1 MRPEDQKEDLPEGR
15 GERLRIDAS
24 KVDVARLRLAA
35 VDRMVFGAERKHAAE
50 DHDRLVKETVMGLF
64 GNG

>member
-1 MRPEDQKEDLPEGR
+1 MPPDEQREDQPEGR

-35 VDRMVFGAERKHAAE
+35 VDRMVFGAERKHAVE
-50 DHDRLVKETVMGLF
+50 DHDRLMKETVMGLF
-64 GNG
+64 GHG

>member
-1 MRPEDQKEDLPEGR
+1 MPPDEQREDQPEGR

-35 VDRMVFGAERKHAAE
+35 VDRMVFGAERRHAVV
-50 DHDRLVKETVMGLF
+50 DHDRLVKETVTGLF
-64 GNG
+64 GHG

>member
-1 MRPEDQKEDLPEGR
+1 MPPDEQREDQPEGR

-35 VDRMVFGAERKHAAE
+35 VDRMVFGADRKHSSE
-50 DHDRLVKETVMGLF
+50 DHDRLVKEAVMGLF
-64 GNG
+64 GHG